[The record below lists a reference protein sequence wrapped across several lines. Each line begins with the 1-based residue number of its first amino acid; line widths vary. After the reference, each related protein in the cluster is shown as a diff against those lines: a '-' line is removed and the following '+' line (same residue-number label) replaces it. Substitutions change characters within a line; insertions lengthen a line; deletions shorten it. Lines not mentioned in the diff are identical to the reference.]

1 MANLDPQQVSCCQAY
16 NKSQMGLCALQQT
29 LAGILVTMETGP
41 IGFLL
46 MTSLDSVPLAHK
58 PPMPNLA
65 LGRDSKWDEA
75 SRASRLSC

>member
-29 LAGILVTMETGP
+29 LAGILVTLETGP

-46 MTSLDSVPLAHK
+46 TSLDSVPLAHK

-65 LGRDSKWDEA
+65 LGRDSKWDEV
-75 SRASRLSC
+75 SRASRLTC